1 MSPKKTV
8 ELLGLLIVFTFTH
21 SSNAQTNI
29 TADLGQ
35 DVILPCTVPNNKITA
50 AEWRRSDQDPEY
62 VLFYRDG
69 HLDPDSQHPSYQ
81 NRVDLQDK
89 EMKDGDVSLI
99 LKNVTMEDN
108 GTFECWVHQGR
119 KKELIST
126 INLEVVEP
134 GDQDGD
140 TGDGGNKDG
149 VLVIFSPPLVTAV
162 MFMFVIGHVGS
173 VIYHERRPR
182 H

>member
-1 MSPKKTV
+1 MNVFLLVRTV
-8 ELLGLLIVFTFTH
+8 SIHLVLLINPLNCKFCLFSVV
-21 SSNAQTNI
+21 SSSAQTNI
-29 TADLGQ
+29 PADLGQ

-50 AEWRRSDQDPEY
+50 VEWIRPDQDPEY

-69 HLDPDSQHPSYQ
+69 HLDPDNQHPSYQ
-81 NRVDLQDK
+81 NQVDLQDK

-134 GDQDGD
+134 GEI
-140 TGDGGNKDG
+140 
-149 VLVIFSPPLVTAV
+149 VV
-162 MFMFVIGHVGS
+162 
-173 VIYHERRPR
+173 
-182 H
+182 